1 MNKVICPNCRVATPP
16 WRYCANCN
24 APIEIPPN
32 KELDKQTAAVRCG
45 MDPHL
50 HWLAQRVQ
58 NQGISKLATAST
70 KAEWATVIAK
80 VTNLPAFKSIA
91 DVEIKTVIDPVS
103 EKGEE
108 QKDPTWLVTARMPV
122 SIVEEVRK
130 KDFVRSLKAGV
141 RMSPTLEKSLEASGA
156 KNTAV
161 EIEGN
166 CNDATGEDGK
176 G

>member
-1 MNKVICPNCRVATPP
+1 MNKVICPNCGVATPV

-32 KELDKQTAAVRCG
+32 KELDKQAGAARCG

-50 HWLAQRVQ
+50 HWLAQRVR

-70 KAEWATVIAK
+70 KENWATVIAK
-80 VTNLPAFKSIA
+80 VTDLQAFKSLD
-91 DVEIKTVIDPVS
+91 DVDIKTVINPVS
-103 EKGEE
+103 EKDEE
-108 QKDPTWLVTARMPV
+108 PKDPTWLVTARMPV

-130 KDFVRSLKAGV
+130 KDFVRSLKAGM
-141 RMSPTLEKSLEASGA
+141 RMSPKLEKSLEASRV

-161 EIEGN
+161 EIESN
-166 CNDATGEDGK
+166 CNDATG
-176 G
+176 